1 MSMQYD
7 SLENGGKFILEG
19 TERDFPLTLHRTA
32 YTGTDKETHD
42 VEIPLTEGAELPWV
56 KFHYG
61 TVEFYLPYRRI
72 LFMIIPM
79 MKLRNPKRQR
89 R

>member
-1 MSMQYD
+1 MSTQYD

-42 VEIPLTEGAELPWV
+42 VEIPLTEGAELPA
-56 KFHYG
+56 G
-61 TVEFYLPYRRI
+61 EI
-72 LFMIIPM
+72 S
-79 MKLRNPKRQR
+79 LRNG
-89 R
+89 

>member
-1 MSMQYD
+1 MSTQYD

-42 VEIPLTEGAELPWV
+42 VEIPLTEGAELPRV

-61 TVEFYLPYRRI
+61 TLIFICRTGGYYL
-72 LFMIIPM
+72 
-79 MKLRNPKRQR
+79 
-89 R
+89 